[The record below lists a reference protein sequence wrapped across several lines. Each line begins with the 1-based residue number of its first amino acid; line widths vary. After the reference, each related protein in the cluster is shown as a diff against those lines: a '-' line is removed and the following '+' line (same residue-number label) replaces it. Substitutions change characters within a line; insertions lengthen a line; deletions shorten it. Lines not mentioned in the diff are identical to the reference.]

1 MCHMSALP
9 YRYRYRAQIFKGQP
23 SRGAFWELAP
33 YWYRTFSPDH
43 IDLVEMKQPTGM
55 SNKSSTESSCAK
67 HLILHHIQLAYTNVY
82 MPPPT
87 NVYICAQRCKNK
99 LSQMWLPGREDKP
112 GRYICASVKILF
124 IRMSFCTSLCQ
135 ICLSL
140 LHVLLVCCALF
151 PLEFP
156 QQVCPDLSISICLSL
171 SVYLYYMSG
180 WCLSA
185 YLLGKPKI
193 RVHTH
198 THIRRTY
205 V

>member
-1 MCHMSALP
+1 MSALP

-23 SRGAFWELAP
+23 NPGAFWGLAP

-140 LHVLLVCCALF
+140 SVYLCYMSGWCVVRCFLLSF
-151 PLEFP
+151 PNRYAP
-156 QQVCPDLSISICLSL
+156 ICLSL
-171 SVYLYYMSG
+171 SVYLY
-180 WCLSA
+180 LSISITCPA
-185 YLLGKPKI
+185 GASA
-193 RVHTH
+193 
-198 THIRRTY
+198 RTC
-205 V
+205 